1 MNQEMMHVGDIVRVR
16 LRSSP
21 DRLKIGIV
29 VSPPKKMYMVGNVAE
44 VMIDGKI
51 RRVKEDHVFQ
61 TIAKGE
67 QLDES

>member
-1 MNQEMMHVGDIVRVR
+1 MMLVGDIVSVR

-29 VSPPKKMYMVGNVAE
+29 VSPPRKMYMVGNVAE

-51 RRVKEDHVFQ
+51 RRVKEEHVFQ

-67 QLDES
+67 QADES